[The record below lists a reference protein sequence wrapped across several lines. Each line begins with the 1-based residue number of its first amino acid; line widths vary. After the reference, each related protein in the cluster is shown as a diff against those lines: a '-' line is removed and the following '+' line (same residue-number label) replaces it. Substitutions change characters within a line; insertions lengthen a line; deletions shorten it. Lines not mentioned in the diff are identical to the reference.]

1 MDFCT
6 LKEITMFNKGKKT
19 NSENPEEGCS
29 IPDPAPSKLGL
40 GIFGTALAASNAYS
54 AYQSCNP
61 IPGYTESL
69 RAEYDKLISDAAD
82 SSRKI
87 PPYPASVSMSYA
99 DYIQMQNLFGKLE
112 KFLDA
117 QTEKPYKTNLDIIKS
132 FNSKQLALFVI
143 RDVKKIL
150 SGTDSAVEELE
161 AWLNEAPTL
170 SE

>member
-1 MDFCT
+1 
-6 LKEITMFNKGKKT
+6 MFNKSNKNT
-19 NSENPEEGCS
+19 SENPEEGCS
-29 IPDPAPSKLGL
+29 VPNPIPPPNLGL
-40 GIFGTALAASNAYS
+40 GIFGTALASSTY
-54 AYQSCNP
+54 YPCNP
-61 IPGYTESL
+61 EADRADAL
-69 RAEYDKLISDAAD
+69 RAEYERRTSDAAEP
-82 SSRKI
+82 SWRI
-87 PPYPASVSMSYA
+87 PPYPASVGMSYA

-117 QTEKPYKTNLDIIKS
+117 QAEKPYKTNLDIIKS

-170 SE
+170 SD

>member
-1 MDFCT
+1 
-6 LKEITMFNKGKKT
+6 MFNKGKKT
-19 NSENPEEGCS
+19 TSENLEESCS
-29 IPDPAPSKLGL
+29 VPPPNLGL
-40 GIFGTALAASNAYS
+40 GIFGTALASSSYHP
-54 AYQSCNP
+54 CNP
-61 IPGYTESL
+61 AASYTDSL
-69 RAEYDKLISDAAD
+69 REEYERRASDAAD
-82 SSRKI
+82 PLWKT

-112 KFLDA
+112 KFLDT

>member
-1 MDFCT
+1 
-6 LKEITMFNKGKKT
+6 MFNKSKKT
-19 NSENPEEGCS
+19 NSENSEEGCS
-29 IPDPAPSKLGL
+29 IPNPIAPPPNLGL
-40 GIFGTALAASNAYS
+40 GLYGTALSASMYH
-54 AYQSCNP
+54 SCNP
-61 IPGYTESL
+61 AAECTNSL
-69 RAEYDKLISDAAD
+69 RDELDKLTSNAA
-82 SSRKI
+82 SSSWKV
-87 PPYPASVSMSYA
+87 PPYSASVSMSYA
-99 DYIQMQNLFGKLE
+99 DYVQMQNLFGKLE
-112 KFLDA
+112 KFLDT

>member
-1 MDFCT
+1 
-6 LKEITMFNKGKKT
+6 MFNKNKKS
-19 NSENPEEGCS
+19 NYENPEEGCS
-29 IPDPAPSKLGL
+29 IPAPPEKTNPSLALGL
-40 GIFGTALAASNAYS
+40 TGAALQNAATALGVAYGSTAS
-54 AYQSCNP
+54 C
-61 IPGYTESL
+61 
-69 RAEYDKLISDAAD
+69 DAHVSRNELDGLTD
-82 SSRKI
+82 SFAVKRTFYAPDFGK
-87 PPYPASVSMSYA
+87 MSYA
-99 DYIQMQNLFGKLE
+99 DYMQMQNLFSKLE

-117 QTEKPYKTNLDIIKS
+117 QAEKPYKTNLELIKS

>member
-1 MDFCT
+1 
-6 LKEITMFNKGKKT
+6 MFNKNKKT
-19 NSENPEEGCS
+19 NPENSEEGCS
-29 IPDPAPSKLGL
+29 VPNPIPPSSLGL
-40 GIFGTALAASNAYS
+40 GLYGTALASSKYHP
-54 AYQSCNP
+54 CNP
-61 IPGYTESL
+61 AVSCTDSL
-69 RAEYDKLISDAAD
+69 REEYERRASDAAD
-82 SSRKI
+82 PLWKT

-99 DYIQMQNLFGKLE
+99 DHIQMQNLFGKLE

-117 QTEKPYKTNLDIIKS
+117 QAEKPYKTNLDIIKS

-161 AWLNEAPTL
+161 AWLNEAPTA

>member
-1 MDFCT
+1 
-6 LKEITMFNKGKKT
+6 MFNKSKKT
-19 NSENPEEGCS
+19 NSENPEEGCHT
-29 IPDPAPSKLGL
+29 PDPTASKLGL
-40 GIFGTALAASNAYS
+40 GVLGTALVASNVSS
-54 AYQSCNP
+54 AYHSCNP
-61 IPGYTESL
+61 VPGYTESL
-69 RAEYDKLISDAAD
+69 RAAYDKIISDDTD
-82 SSRKI
+82 SSWRASL
-87 PPYPASVSMSYA
+87 YPASVSMSYA
-99 DYIQMQNLFGKLE
+99 DYIQMQSLFGKLE
-112 KFLDA
+112 KFLDT